1 MQYRKFGST
10 DLLVSEIGFGAWAI
24 GGGAMIGNTSIGWG
38 DADDTVSLQAIR
50 AALDAGMNFFDTAD
64 IYGLGH
70 SEEMLGKALRHDRNV
85 IIATKVGNVARN
97 DKFTVDYS
105 KEYILNAC
113 EQSLERLKR
122 ETIDYYQ
129 LHSARVEHLQNGEC
143 IEAMEGLQKQGKIRY
158 WGLSLNTFD
167 PFPEAELLMERHLG
181 NAPAGTDG
189 DDLVGRGFQLV
200 LNILNQRALPIL
212 EKANKNGY
220 GVIARMPL
228 QFGLLTGKF
237 DSNSAFPVND
247 HRHNRLTKEVI
258 SNSGEALKPVWEL
271 CKKYGMTKTQ
281 LALSYVLSYP
291 GVSTII
297 PGIRTPEHVMQN
309 TMGLTRLD
317 EADMKMIEDLGKT
330 DLASVMDLIQK
341 QG

>member
-1 MQYRKFGST
+1 MQYRKFGNT
-10 DLLVSEIGFGAWAI
+10 DLHVSEIGFGAWAI

-38 DADDTVSLQAIR
+38 DADDAVSVRSIQ
-50 AALDAGMNFFDTAD
+50 AALDAGINFFDTAD

-70 SEEMLGKALRHDRNV
+70 SEEILGKAVPHDRDV

-97 DKFTVDYS
+97 DQFTVDYS
-105 KEYILNAC
+105 KEYILKAC
-113 EQSLERLKR
+113 EQSLKRLKK
-122 ETIDYYQ
+122 ETIAYYQ

-143 IEAMEGLQKQGKIRY
+143 IEAMEELQKQGKILY

-167 PFPEAELLMERHLG
+167 PFPEADLLIKHHFG
-181 NAPAGTDG
+181 N
-189 DDLVGRGFQLV
+189 GFQLV
-200 LNILNQRALPIL
+200 LNILNQKALPIL
-212 EKANKNGY
+212 EKANKGGY

-237 DSNSAFPVND
+237 DVNSAFAVND

-258 SNSGEALKPVWEL
+258 SNSNEALKPVWEV
-271 CKKYGMTKTQ
+271 CKKYSMTKTQ

-291 GVSTII
+291 GISTII
-297 PGIRTPEHVMQN
+297 PGIRTPEHVIQN
-309 TMGLTRLD
+309 TTALTRLD
-317 EADMKMIEDLGKT
+317 AADMKMIEDLGKA
-330 DLASVMDLIQK
+330 DFVPVMKLIQK